1 MLLLLFFY
9 FALRTQ
15 IYPGICVWLSKL
27 PNVNVWRTFFLA
39 ASLSPK
45 FPRKSKIPPSNLKY
59 FVPGNAYGIARQPL
73 ALLTILYGILNAN
86 QLLKAQQKSNRGMPI
101 YRLLSRYTSFW
112 RKTMLLFL
120 STKFLMTY
128 VFSSSNK
135 KTRRNTYNHQAG
147 RSLTHY
153 IHDHVCTYH
162 RKK

>member
-45 FPRKSKIPPSNLKY
+45 FPRKSKIPPSNLRY

-73 ALLTILYGILNAN
+73 ALLYNIVRYIER
-86 QLLKAQQKSNRGMPI
+86 KSAIEG
-101 YRLLSRYTSFW
+101 T
-112 RKTMLLFL
+112 
-120 STKFLMTY
+120 TK
-128 VFSSSNK
+128 K
-135 KTRRNTYNHQAG
+135 Q
-147 RSLTHY
+147 
-153 IHDHVCTYH
+153 
-162 RKK
+162 